1 MKTLLKNK
9 TMKLESNNLLE
20 NLTRGELE
28 ILTAEVNETVAKD
41 FKNKKKRIFSVAELW
56 DIQRRRRNLLVKR
69 MMF

>member
-1 MKTLLKNK
+1 
-9 TMKLESNNLLE
+9 MKLESNNLLE

-28 ILTAEVNETVAKD
+28 ILTAEVNETIAKD

>member
-1 MKTLLKNK
+1 
-9 TMKLESNNLLE
+9 MKLESNNLLE
-20 NLTRGELE
+20 NLTRAELE
-28 ILTAEVNETVAKD
+28 VLTAEVNETIAKD

>member
-1 MKTLLKNK
+1 MNTLLKNK

-41 FKNKKKRIFSVAELW
+41 FKNKKKRIFRVTELW